1 MSLYHSPRI
10 VTDGLVLCLD
20 AANTKSYPGSGTMW
34 TDLSGFGNNGTLQ
47 NGVTFDSES
56 QGSFLFDRNTF
67 SEHVSFANTTSV
79 QFLGRLPY
87 TLEVWTY
94 PTLNPGVST
103 FTGIFNREDSS
114 TGSRDGYN
122 IYLNGSTTTAMQFAS
137 ERFQGGVNRNVFF
150 NTNESTVLNKWNH
163 LCCTYDGTNLILY
176 YNTTI
181 VSSRSDAT
189 GNINNSSK
197 SLEFGRR
204 GAGSYFGGKLAAP
217 KIYNRALTSQEIQQ
231 NFNALRGRFGL

>member
-1 MSLYHSPRI
+1 
-10 VTDGLVLCLD
+10 V
-20 AANTKSYPGSGTMW
+20 SGN
-34 TDLSGFGNNGTLQ
+34 GNNGTLQ
-47 NGVTFDSES
+47 NGVSFDVDN
-56 QGSFLFDRNTF
+56 QGSFLFNRNTV
-67 SEHVSFANTTSV
+67 SEHVSFVNTTSV

-87 TLEVWTY
+87 TLEVWVY
-94 PTLNPGVST
+94 PTVNPGAST
-103 FTGIFNREDSS
+103 FTGIFNREDAS

-122 IYLNGSTTTAMQFAS
+122 IYLNGSTTTAMTVAS
-137 ERFQGGVNRNVFF
+137 ERFQAGVNRNVFF

-176 YNTTI
+176 YNTSV

-204 GAGSYFGGKLAAP
+204 GNGSYFGGKLSAP
-217 KIYNRALTSQEIQQ
+217 KIYNRAITPVEIQQ
-231 NFNALRGRFGL
+231 NFNALRGRFGI

>member
-1 MSLYHSPRI
+1 MSVHAGPNT
-10 VTDGLVLCLD
+10 VEDGLVLSLD
-20 AANTKSYPGSGTMW
+20 AANGKSYPGTGTNW
-34 TDLSGFGNNGTLQ
+34 NDLSVFGNNGTLQ

-56 QGSFLFDRNTF
+56 QGCFLFNRNTF
-67 SEHVSFANTTSV
+67 SEYVSFVNTTSV

-87 TLEVWTY
+87 TLEVWVY
-94 PTLNPGVST
+94 PNINPGAST

-122 IYLNGSTTTAMQFAS
+122 IYLNGSTTTAMQFVS

-150 NTNESTVLNKWNH
+150 DTNESTVLNKWNH

-217 KIYNRALTSQEIQQ
+217 KIYNRALTPQEVQQ
-231 NFNALRGRFGL
+231 NFQALRGRFGI